1 MQKKIPLDVNKKIPR
16 DTKTK
21 ISLDIEK
28 IMPPEVKE
36 KMSLDSEKKMP
47 SEVEKKMSLDSEKKM
62 LPEVEKKVSLDKK
75 KKLPLDVW
83 TDILDVQV
91 NPERLK
97 QNLSSYTEI
106 LEEIKKL
113 RALDLT
119 DVHPAIIF
127 EPTAPYRN
135 LEKS

>member
-1 MQKKIPLDVNKKIPR
+1 MKK
-16 DTKTK
+16 KTP
-21 ISLDIEK
+21 LDIEK
-28 IMPPEVKE
+28 KPP
-36 KMSLDSEKKMP
+36 LDMRKNTLLDMTKKTP
-47 SEVEKKMSLDSEKKM
+47 
-62 LPEVEKKVSLDKK
+62 LDKK
-75 KKLPLDVW
+75 KKPPLDVW

-97 QNLSSYTEI
+97 QNLASYTEI

-119 DVHPAIIF
+119 NVHPAIIF

-135 LEKS
+135 LKKS

>member
-1 MQKKIPLDVNKKIPR
+1 MQKKISLDVNKKIPR

-28 IMPPEVKE
+28 
-36 KMSLDSEKKMP
+36 
-47 SEVEKKMSLDSEKKM
+47 KMSLDSEKKM
-62 LPEVEKKVSLDKK
+62 LPEVEKKMSLDKK
-75 KKLPLDVW
+75 KKPPLDVW
-83 TDILDVQV
+83 TDILDIQV

-97 QNLSSYTEI
+97 QNLASYTEI

>member
-1 MQKKIPLDVNKKIPR
+1 MPPDIEN
-16 DTKTK
+16 K
-21 ISLDIEK
+21 ISPDI
-28 IMPPEVKE
+28 
-36 KMSLDSEKKMP
+36 
-47 SEVEKKMSLDSEKKM
+47 
-62 LPEVEKKVSLDKK
+62 KK
-75 KKLPLDVW
+75 KTPLNVW

-97 QNLSSYTEI
+97 QNLASYTEI
-106 LEEIKKL
+106 LDEIKKL

-135 LEKS
+135 TEKS

>member
-1 MQKKIPLDVNKKIPR
+1 MQKKMPIDVKKKMPPDIK
-16 DTKTK
+16 TKTPT
-21 ISLDIEK
+21 DIK
-28 IMPPEVKE
+28 KKTPPDV
-36 KMSLDSEKKMP
+36 EKKMP
-47 SEVEKKMSLDSEKKM
+47 TDI
-62 LPEVEKKVSLDKK
+62 KK
-75 KKLPLDVW
+75 KIPLDVW

-91 NPERLK
+91 NPERLTK
-97 QNLSSYTEI
+97 NLASYTEI

-127 EPTAPYRN
+127 EPTAPYRK

>member
-1 MQKKIPLDVNKKIPR
+1 MQKKTPSDIKKE
-16 DTKTK
+16 T
-21 ISLDIEK
+21 
-28 IMPPEVKE
+28 
-36 KMSLDSEKKMP
+36 
-47 SEVEKKMSLDSEKKM
+47 
-62 LPEVEKKVSLDKK
+62 
-75 KKLPLDVW
+75 PLDVW

-97 QNLSSYTEI
+97 KNLASYTEI

-135 LEKS
+135 TEKS

>member
-1 MQKKIPLDVNKKIPR
+1 MQKKMPIDVK
-16 DTKTK
+16 
-21 ISLDIEK
+21 
-28 IMPPEVKE
+28 
-36 KMSLDSEKKMP
+36 KKMP
-47 SEVEKKMSLDSEKKM
+47 PDIKTKTPSDIKKKMPTDI
-62 LPEVEKKVSLDKK
+62 KK
-75 KKLPLDVW
+75 KIPLDVW

-91 NPERLK
+91 NPERLTK
-97 QNLSSYTEI
+97 NLASYTEI

-127 EPTAPYRN
+127 EPTAPYRK

>member
-1 MQKKIPLDVNKKIPR
+1 MTKKTPIDIKKNTPLDMTKKTP
-16 DTKTK
+16 
-21 ISLDIEK
+21 L
-28 IMPPEVKE
+28 
-36 KMSLDSEKKMP
+36 
-47 SEVEKKMSLDSEKKM
+47 
-62 LPEVEKKVSLDKK
+62 KK
-75 KKLPLDVW
+75 KKKPPLDVW

-97 QNLSSYTEI
+97 QNLASYTEI

-127 EPTAPYRN
+127 EPTAPYRK
-135 LEKS
+135 LEKSWNDAKLPNT

>member
-1 MQKKIPLDVNKKIPR
+1 MQKKMPLDVKKNIPR
-16 DTKTK
+16 DRKTK
-21 ISLDIEK
+21 ISPDI
-28 IMPPEVKE
+28 
-36 KMSLDSEKKMP
+36 EKKMP
-47 SEVEKKMSLDSEKKM
+47 SDVEKKS
-62 LPEVEKKVSLDKK
+62 PLDKK
-75 KKLPLDVW
+75 KKPRLDVW

-97 QNLSSYTEI
+97 LNLASYTEI

>member
-1 MQKKIPLDVNKKIPR
+1 MQ
-16 DTKTK
+16 
-21 ISLDIEK
+21 
-28 IMPPEVKE
+28 
-36 KMSLDSEKKMP
+36 
-47 SEVEKKMSLDSEKKM
+47 
-62 LPEVEKKVSLDKK
+62 KKVSLDKK
-75 KKLPLDVW
+75 KKPPLDVW

-97 QNLSSYTEI
+97 QNLASYTEI